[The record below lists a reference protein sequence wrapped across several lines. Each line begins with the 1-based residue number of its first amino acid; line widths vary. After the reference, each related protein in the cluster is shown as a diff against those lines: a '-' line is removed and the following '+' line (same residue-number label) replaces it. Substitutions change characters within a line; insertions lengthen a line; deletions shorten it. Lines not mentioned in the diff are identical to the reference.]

1 MTTIYDVAKR
11 VNLSVK
17 TVSRVINNESN
28 VRINTRQK
36 VLHAIEDLDYCP
48 SIAARTIVTKKSGLV
63 GLITSAL
70 TSASATPDEAG
81 LSAVDMVMG
90 IQSIIESAGKTLI
103 ISDTGGNTGNIVKL
117 CQTYREHR
125 IEGIIYL
132 AEFRKKLN
140 MPRSFKR
147 FPSIL
152 INCYDSSSEVPSV
165 VPDDEKCGYLMA
177 KAAFKS
183 GHRRLGFLTHSK
195 NVLAGKLRPEGF
207 KRAHLEMGFDFEE
220 DLIVEG
226 YKFGL
231 NLEKESKHE
240 FLKNA
245 LEKLLNRPN
254 PPTIIC
260 CSNDL
265 MAIKIYEFFR
275 QYGLKIPEDI
285 SVIAGSNYTKIS
297 QLLEPSLTT
306 IEIPYF
312 EVGSKGAEYLIKIIE
327 GELVPE
333 MHNQVFHENEILKN
347 SISGKV
353 VWRNS
358 IKEI

>member
-1 MTTIYDVAKR
+1 M
-11 VNLSVK
+11 
-17 TVSRVINNESN
+17 
-28 VRINTRQK
+28 
-36 VLHAIEDLDYCP
+36 
-48 SIAARTIVTKKSGLV
+48 
-63 GLITSAL
+63 
-70 TSASATPDEAG
+70 
-81 LSAVDMVMG
+81 
-90 IQSIIESAGKTLI
+90 
-103 ISDTGGNTGNIVKL
+103 
-117 CQTYREHR
+117 
-125 IEGIIYL
+125 
-132 AEFRKKLN
+132 
-140 MPRSFKR
+140 
-147 FPSIL
+147 
-152 INCYDSSSEVPSV
+152 
-165 VPDDEKCGYLMA
+165 PDDEKCGYFMA

-195 NVLAGKLRPEGF
+195 NVFPGKLRPEGF
-207 KRAHLEMGFDFEE
+207 KRAHLEMGFDIEE

-231 NLEKESKHE
+231 NIEKESKHE
-240 FLKNA
+240 YLKNA

-327 GELVPE
+327 GELDAA
-333 MHNQVFHENEILKN
+333 FSK
-347 SISGKV
+347 ISL
-353 VWRNS
+353 S
-358 IKEI
+358 CFSDSP